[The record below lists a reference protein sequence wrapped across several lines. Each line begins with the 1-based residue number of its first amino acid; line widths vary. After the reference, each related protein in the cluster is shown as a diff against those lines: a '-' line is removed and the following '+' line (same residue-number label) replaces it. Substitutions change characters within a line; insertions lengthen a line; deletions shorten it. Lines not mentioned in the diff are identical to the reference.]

1 MADLPIGAAG
11 DRVMARLAR
20 LATHSA
26 EAGALTRL
34 YLTPAHKAA
43 VAEVTTWMR
52 EAGLEPRLDA
62 AGTVVGRL
70 LAGQPSAPTL
80 ILGSH
85 IDTVRD
91 AGRYDGALGVAVAIE
106 AVDLLRRRGTPLPF
120 GLNVVAFGDEEGVRF
135 PHTLSGSRALAGT
148 FDPAALDGI
157 DGDGT
162 TLRAALRA
170 FGGDPDGITALARR
184 PGDTLG
190 YLEVHIEQGPVLEHQ
205 DLAVGVVTAIAGATR
220 LTLEVGGTAG
230 HAGTV
235 PMHLRRDALAAAA
248 EMVGLVEALAL
259 ADPAVVATVG
269 QFEARPGAV
278 NVIAGAVQFTVDL
291 RSPDDDARRA
301 ALARL
306 DETLK
311 ACAMRRGVC
320 LTATP
325 FYDVAAA
332 PCGPALQ
339 KALARAVAREGL
351 PVRHLPSGA
360 GHDGLA
366 MAALCPIGMLFVR
379 CRGGISHNPAESITA
394 ADADTAVRVLAGAL
408 LELAAERSL
417 SPAC

>member
-11 DRVMARLAR
+11 ERVMARLAR

-43 VAEVTTWMR
+43 VAEVATWMR

-62 AGTVVGRL
+62 VGTLVGRL
-70 LAGQPSAPTL
+70 PGTRPGARTL

-85 IDTVRD
+85 IDTVRN

-106 AVDLLRRRGTPLPF
+106 TVDLLRRRGAALPF
-120 GLNVVAFGDEEGVRF
+120 GVEVVAFGDEEGVRF
-135 PHTLSGSRALAGT
+135 PHTLTGSRALSGS
-148 FDPAALDGI
+148 FDPAALDDIDSGGI
-157 DGDGT
+157 
-162 TLRAALRA
+162 TLRDAIQN
-170 FGGDPDGITALARR
+170 FGGDPDGFAALARR
-184 PGDTLG
+184 PADTLG
-190 YLEVHIEQGPVLEHQ
+190 YLEVHIEQGPVLDHEN
-205 DLAVGVVTAIAGATR
+205 LAVGVVTAIAGATR

-235 PMHLRRDALAAAA
+235 PMHLRHDALAAAA

-278 NVIAGAVQFTVDL
+278 NVIAGAVRFTVDL
-291 RSPDDDARRA
+291 RSPDDTARRT

-306 DETLK
+306 DETLN
-311 ACAMRRGVC
+311 ACATRRGVT
-320 LTATP
+320 LAATP

-339 KALARAVAREGL
+339 EALARAIAREGL

-379 CRGGISHNPAESITA
+379 CQGGISHNPAESITA
-394 ADADTAVRVLAGAL
+394 ADADTAVRVLVGAL
-408 LELAAERSL
+408 DELVAEWSR
-417 SPAC
+417 